1 MAQQFTGQLCDFG
14 GDEQSHHATFTLA
27 YDGHTRAHITFWV
40 EGPSPAEA
48 DLATAFAP
56 LLDRLSEVAQQA
68 AASPQALSWPDRPRH
83 KDKSHT

>member
-1 MAQQFTGQLCDFG
+1 MAQQFTGRLWDFG
-14 GDEQSHHATFTLA
+14 GDNQSHYATFSLA
-27 YDGHTRAHITFWV
+27 YDGDTSAHITFRV
-40 EGPSPAEA
+40 ERPPPAEA

-83 KDKSHT
+83 KDKSRT

>member
-1 MAQQFTGQLCDFG
+1 MAQQFTGRLWDFG
-14 GDEQSHHATFTLA
+14 GDGQHHHVSFTLA

-40 EGPSPAEA
+40 ERPPPIEA

-68 AASPQALSWPDRPRH
+68 AASPQTLSWPDRPRH
-83 KDKSHT
+83 KDKSGT